1 MIDSSY
7 YLRAWLAAA
16 VLLSS
21 TSALSSTA
29 AASAKTPLVP
39 SARVQRQIDFDVRTV
54 LRRREVPGA
63 VVAVIREG
71 RVVYVRAFGLR
82 DRERGLAVGVNT
94 PFEIG
99 SITKQFTAAAILQL
113 REAGKIDI
121 DATVSTYLPDALHA
135 AEVTVRQLLSHTS
148 GLPDYLD
155 GPNIDEE
162 ATKAVT
168 FSQLMDRIKGRP
180 LDFAPGEKWAYSN
193 TGYILLGRIIEV
205 VSHQS
210 YHDYIQAQ
218 MLDRVGMTETKTGA
232 DEAHLSGMAVGYRH
246 VGVKMERAPTIS
258 ESFGWAAGD
267 IVSTIADLNKWNQAL
282 QSGSVVTAADYAL
295 MATSVK
301 TRQGDAGYGLGLFVD
316 EVEGQ
321 PRVGH
326 TGGSFGFTTANEYF
340 PKQRVQVIAFTNS
353 GDRDPEPGEVLTQ
366 AIFDELFPS
375 IAALATDPTAG
386 VNLKALSEAKAIFA
400 SLQSG
405 SEDYSR
411 FNERI
416 GGKLKGG
423 AAAHFAEMFSTYGA
437 ATEFVFKGTRT
448 SGDLQ
453 WSDYLIKFGPG
464 SYLKFGLAMD
474 REGKVAGISFG

>member
-155 GPNIDEE
+155 GPNID
-162 ATKAVT
+162 
-168 FSQLMDRIKGRP
+168 
-180 LDFAPGEKWAYSN
+180 
-193 TGYILLGRIIEV
+193 
-205 VSHQS
+205 
-210 YHDYIQAQ
+210 
-218 MLDRVGMTETKTGA
+218 
-232 DEAHLSGMAVGYRH
+232 
-246 VGVKMERAPTIS
+246 
-258 ESFGWAAGD
+258 
-267 IVSTIADLNKWNQAL
+267 
-282 QSGSVVTAADYAL
+282 
-295 MATSVK
+295 
-301 TRQGDAGYGLGLFVD
+301 
-316 EVEGQ
+316 
-321 PRVGH
+321 
-326 TGGSFGFTTANEYF
+326 
-340 PKQRVQVIAFTNS
+340 
-353 GDRDPEPGEVLTQ
+353 
-366 AIFDELFPS
+366 
-375 IAALATDPTAG
+375 
-386 VNLKALSEAKAIFA
+386 
-400 SLQSG
+400 
-405 SEDYSR
+405 
-411 FNERI
+411 
-416 GGKLKGG
+416 
-423 AAAHFAEMFSTYGA
+423 
-437 ATEFVFKGTRT
+437 
-448 SGDLQ
+448 
-453 WSDYLIKFGPG
+453 
-464 SYLKFGLAMD
+464 
-474 REGKVAGISFG
+474 